1 MFWFKFHAGRSFET
15 RCPNFGSIFGSF
27 SLQNPQKQSISAKQN
42 RPSNRILGLFLGQ
55 HPVYIYISGGPAA
68 VGWHFFQLHVTKYYF
83 SSISAIFLPKIGPS
97 SMYRFEPFLGYPS
110 ETRILEHFL
119 GRNQGGEYFGFRVD
133 SFTIVGCKKWIGRR
147 FAVSVCSFSYLFT
160 LRMIRIPCSETAYR
174 VRNNGSV
181 QNVYRV
187 LPLDWNLF
195 TNEGSN

>member
-1 MFWFKFHAGRSFET
+1 MNVEQRERDPATGK
-15 RCPNFGSIFGSF
+15 
-27 SLQNPQKQSISAKQN
+27 QKGDI
-42 RPSNRILGLFLGQ
+42 
-55 HPVYIYISGGPAA
+55 YIYIYLEVRPLWGGT
-68 VGWHFFQLHVTKYYF
+68 FFSYMSRNTTF
-83 SSISAIFLPKIGPS
+83 SSISAIFFCPKLGLVRCTVLS
-97 SMYRFEPFLGYPS
+97 LFLGYPS

-119 GRNQGGEYFGFRVD
+119 GRNQGGENFGFRVD
-133 SFTIVGCKKWIGRR
+133 SFTIFGCKKWIGRR

-160 LRMIRIPCSETAYR
+160 LRMIIIPCSETAYR